1 ARRSRLGQGEDGG
14 PAEVVKG
21 RWPRVGHG
29 PLRQIERREALDGEL
44 PGRDGRVRERDTEA
58 SFRKAAHAVFGVRNA
73 HAEHYDTECDD
84 EAADESR
91 AYADQPQ
98 LPMCRH
104 DFSVNR

>member
-1 ARRSRLGQGEDGG
+1 MMKRSPTTVTLPPKSDSKTPVGGSRLDHAEDV
-14 PAEVVKG
+14 ARVDVVTDLC
-21 RWPRVGHG
+21 PRVGHG

-84 EAADESR
+84 
-91 AYADQPQ
+91 
-98 LPMCRH
+98 
-104 DFSVNR
+104 